1 VTRRRRERRRAAPAP
16 EAKSKP
22 SKRGVPWILVALA
35 GLAIVALVLW
45 TYERHQSSSHARS
58 PLADL
63 PPGVAGERAEA
74 LLGERHFL
82 ASLPY
87 LRRALEETPRDPGMH
102 VHYAV
107 ALLNAAH
114 ETRRHLG
121 RDEFAVRGSPERVAI
136 LREARDHLNEGERMS
151 QATGDRQFLAWTLA
165 TRGQAMLA
173 WGMPWDAFSAYRQS
187 ERADSTVAEFSRQ
200 ADRLLAA
207 MERPTSR
214 AEANVAP

>member
-1 VTRRRRERRRAAPAP
+1 MTRRRRERRRAAPAP
-16 EAKSKP
+16 EGKSKP
-22 SKRGVPWILVALA
+22 SKRGVPWILVALP
-35 GLAIVALVLW
+35 GLAIVALVVW
-45 TYERHQSSSHARS
+45 TYERHALAPHVRS

-63 PPGVAGERAEA
+63 PPGVAAQRAEA
-74 LLGERHFL
+74 LLGEKHFL

-87 LRRALEETPRDPGMH
+87 LRKALEETPQDAGMH

-121 RDEFAVRGSPERVAI
+121 VDEFAVRGSSERVAMV
-136 LREARDHLNEGERMS
+136 REALDHLLVVERMS
-151 QATGDRQFLAWTLA
+151 RASGDQHFLAYTLA

-173 WGMPWDAFSAYRQS
+173 WGMPWDAFAAYRQS
-187 ERADSTVAEFSRQ
+187 ERTDSTVAEFSRQ

-214 AEANVAP
+214 AEAGVTP

>member
-1 VTRRRRERRRAAPAP
+1 M
-16 EAKSKP
+16 
-22 SKRGVPWILVALA
+22 ALP

-45 TYERHQSSSHARS
+45 TYERHALAPHAHS

-63 PPGVAGERAEA
+63 PPGVAAQRAEA

-87 LRRALEETPRDPGMH
+87 LRKALEETPQDAGMH

-121 RDEFAVRGSPERVAI
+121 HDEFAVRGSSERVAMV
-136 LREARDHLNEGERMS
+136 REALGHLTEVERMS
-151 QATGDRQFLAWTLA
+151 QASGDRRSLAWTLG

-173 WGMPWDAFSAYRQS
+173 WGMPWDAFAAYRQS
-187 ERADSTVAEFSRQ
+187 QWADSTVVKFAGL
-200 ADRLLAA
+200 ADRLMDA

-214 AEANVAP
+214 AEAGVAP

>member
-1 VTRRRRERRRAAPAP
+1 MTRRRRERRRAAPAP
-16 EAKSKP
+16 EAKPKP
-22 SKRGVPWILVALA
+22 SKRGVPWILVALP
-35 GLAIVALVLW
+35 GLAMVALVLW
-45 TYERHQSSSHARS
+45 TFERHESSPHARS

-74 LLGERHFL
+74 LLGEKHYL

-87 LRRALEETPRDPGMH
+87 LRRALEETPRDPGIH

-121 RDEFAVRGSPERVAI
+121 RDELAVRGSSERVAMV
-136 LREARDHLNEGERMS
+136 REALEHLIEVERMS
-151 QATGDRQFLAWTLA
+151 RATGDRRFLARTLG

-173 WGMPWDAFSAYRQS
+173 WGMPWDAFAAYRQS
-187 ERADSTVAEFSRQ
+187 ERADSTVPDFARK

-214 AEANVAP
+214 AGAGVGP